1 MDYNIRLGNGM
12 FLKGLIN
19 SPGESPEAI
28 VILIHGL
35 GEHIQ
40 RYNHWSL
47 LFNEKRIAF
56 TGLDLPGHGR
66 SEGRKGHIS
75 SYSITDEMLNIII
88 TNTKKTFPGVPLFLY
103 GHSLGGGILLDFLIR
118 KKPEIKGAIVTSPW
132 LKLSFE
138 PSRSKVVLASVTKY
152 ILPWLTQP
160 SGLVTK
166 DLSHDQSVV
175 DAYNND
181 PLVHDKISVSL
192 FHNAMKAASSSLRD
206 ASSLNIPLLML
217 HGSDDK
223 ICSPEGSK
231 AFAAANKSAE
241 LKIWDGG
248 FHELHNEP
256 FKMEVFTHIY
266 SWMKRQIN
274 D

>member
-40 RYNHWSL
+40 RYNHWSN

-66 SEGRKGHIS
+66 SDGRRGHIS
-75 SYSITDEMLNIII
+75 SFRITDEMLDIII
-88 TNTKKTFPGVPLFLY
+88 TSTRKTFPGVPLFLY

-118 KKPEIKGAIVTSPW
+118 RKPQIKGAIVTSPW

-138 PSRSKVVLASVTKY
+138 PSRSKVILASVTKSF
-152 ILPWLTQP
+152 LPWITQP
-160 SGLVTK
+160 SGLVTEHI
-166 DLSHDQSVV
+166 SHDQSVI

-192 FHNAMKAASSSLRD
+192 FHNAMKAASNSIRD
-206 ASSLNIPLLML
+206 ASSLTIPLLMV

-223 ICSPEGSK
+223 ICSPEGSRI
-231 AFAAANKSAE
+231 FAAASGSAE
-241 LKIWDGG
+241 LRIWDGG

-256 FKMEVFTHIY
+256 FKMEVFTYIY
-266 SWMKRQIN
+266 NWMKRQIN
-274 D
+274 G